1 MTRYIIAY
9 ILQVVGIF
17 CVSAGALLVILSA
30 VDDRKSL
37 DRGCGLVFVGAL
49 CLLASLFVV

>member
-1 MTRYIIAY
+1 MTKYIVAY
-9 ILQVVGIF
+9 ALQSIGIF

-37 DRGCGLVFVGAL
+37 DRGFGLAFVGAL
-49 CLLASLFVV
+49 CLLISLFVV